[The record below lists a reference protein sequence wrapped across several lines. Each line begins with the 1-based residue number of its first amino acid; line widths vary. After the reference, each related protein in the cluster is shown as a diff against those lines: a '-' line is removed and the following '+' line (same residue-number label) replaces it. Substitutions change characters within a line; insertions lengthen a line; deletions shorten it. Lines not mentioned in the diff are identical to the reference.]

1 MSKEKNTMPEIS
13 RVTPTG
19 DARDQLKEELS
30 IAKIEMKIETLKSSP
45 KAKTKA
51 IQSEIKRLKTVLNNT
66 YNEYKHRAMEFE
78 KHNTSNLLFV
88 RSTSGFHKL
97 FGRSLLFYAFD
108 IAPKLGLEAR
118 IYSDGDYEAKSDA
131 GVTSFRGLEGVESG
145 LNKLGAKRIKLDDNT
160 GNIVMFKLPWEYS
173 EAQIERYEGQ
183 NTYKLQ
189 KFNHVIIT
197 ENVIPVLYLHL
208 DDLLKAI
215 YENVRRM
222 EPVGRET
229 LGNLMVVISAEMK
242 RIYIE
247 MANGRLKVDEGLRM
261 IMSRINKLKSQLKI
275 IVDLKIWNARV
286 YARIGEIII
295 KTQEILEME
304 LKKK

>member
-1 MSKEKNTMPEIS
+1 M
-13 RVTPTG
+13 
-19 DARDQLKEELS
+19 
-30 IAKIEMKIETLKSSP
+30 
-45 KAKTKA
+45 
-51 IQSEIKRLKTVLNNT
+51 
-66 YNEYKHRAMEFE
+66 
-78 KHNTSNLLFV
+78 
-88 RSTSGFHKL
+88 
-97 FGRSLLFYAFD
+97 
-108 IAPKLGLEAR
+108 
-118 IYSDGDYEAKSDA
+118 
-131 GVTSFRGLEGVESG
+131 
-145 LNKLGAKRIKLDDNT
+145 
-160 GNIVMFKLPWEYS
+160 
-173 EAQIERYEGQ
+173 
-183 NTYKLQ
+183 
-189 KFNHVIIT
+189 
-197 ENVIPVLYLHL
+197 IPALYLHL